1 MHRELVERLGIKSY
15 WLAVGV
21 IWLAFALAL
30 SSAVV
35 KSPTMDEGNHIA
47 RGAAFLGTGDP
58 RLSLE
63 HPPLVNT
70 LSALP
75 AHLLLEL
82 RLPLDQGP
90 WWKDAEWYHFAD
102 DFLWRANDNFEQIV
116 FLARLPIIALGLL
129 LMALV
134 FRWASELG
142 GRRAGLL
149 ALVMVALDPNILAH
163 TRLSTTDL
171 GGALFVFLAACAMWR
186 YAQRATSTTSLLA
199 TGVALGLAFS
209 AKMSAALFGP
219 FLALSLLSD
228 TLLTGPDRARR
239 VMARLAE
246 LALMATLAGLTIW
259 ALYGLQT
266 GPLDPGGPT
275 LPAPTYLRGVRAILN
290 KSSASSPNYLLG
302 QINEQGWWYYF
313 LVALLLKTPLPT
325 LALWLFSWTRRP
337 TRLALFTLLPA
348 FLYLCTV
355 MSSSLNI
362 GYRHLLPILPLLA
375 VYAGQVASGEWRVA
389 NGKSRL
395 AFYVFPLWLALNA
408 LLIHPHFLAYFNAL
422 GGGPDEGWR
431 ALTDSNIDWGQDLK
445 GLKEYI
451 DSHQIERVK
460 LSWFGSAYPERYGI
474 VYEPLPGVGFGS
486 HWELWSNPPFDRNQ
500 PEPGIYAI
508 SVSNLVGSVFPDHEI
523 YAWFRQRKPDAKIG
537 YSIFIYR
544 VDQ

>member
-1 MHRELVERLGIKSY
+1 MKSY
-15 WLAVGV
+15 WLAIGV
-21 IWLAFALAL
+21 IGLAFALAL
-30 SSAVV
+30 SSAVK

-75 AHLLLEL
+75 AHLLLDL
-82 RLPLDQGP
+82 RLPLDEGP

-102 DFLWRANDNFEQIV
+102 NFLWRSNDNFEQIV

-149 ALVMVALDPNILAH
+149 ALALVALDPNILAH

-171 GGALFVFLAACAMWR
+171 GGALFVFLAAFAMWR
-186 YAQRATSTTSLLA
+186 YAQKERQTTTLLA
-199 TGVALGLAFS
+199 TGIALGLAFS

-219 FLALSLLSD
+219 FLALALLAD
-228 TLLTGPDRARR
+228 TLLTKKPDRARR
-239 VMARLAE
+239 TLTRLLE
-246 LALMATLAGLTIW
+246 LAAMAVLAGITVW
-259 ALYGLQT
+259 AIYGLQT

-275 LPAPTYLRGVRAILN
+275 LPAPTYLRGIRAILS

-313 LVALLLKTPLPT
+313 LVALLFKTPLFT
-325 LALWLFSWTRRP
+325 LALWLTSWVHRP
-337 TRLALFTLLPA
+337 SRLALFTLLPA

-355 MSSSLNI
+355 MTSSLNI

-375 VYAGQVASGEWRVA
+375 VYTGQIAHRNNRPRSAAKGVTPTTSFLPYALGIWFV
-389 NGKSRL
+389 
-395 AFYVFPLWLALNA
+395 LNA
-408 LLIHPHFLAYFNAL
+408 LLIYPHFLAYFNGL

-445 GLKEYI
+445 GLQAYMDAYE
-451 DSHQIERVK
+451 IERVK
-460 LSWFGSAYPERYGI
+460 LSWFGSAYPESYGI
-474 VYEPLPGVGFGS
+474 VYDPLPGVGFGS
-486 HWELWSNPPFDRNQ
+486 HWELWSDPPFDRHN

-523 YAWFRQRKPDAKIG
+523 YAWFRQREPTAKIG
-537 YSIFIYR
+537 YSIFIYEIP
-544 VDQ
+544 DQ